1 METEGAPPGRRP
13 RPLLLILLGL
23 AAAGF
28 LVVRFAGSAGPVAP
42 ASNPGTR
49 AAGGAR
55 TAAVDPAALDVRLE
69 ALEGERPGP
78 GASAR
83 NPFTFR
89 AAEPEPRLSP
99 PRSGVRPP
107 SPMEDM
113 GREGPPPPPAVPPIT
128 VKFLGVMQTPD
139 GTTRALF
146 TDCSTPT
153 SRRTV
158 HVREGEA
165 VLGQY
170 RLVKIGVESVVIEH
184 LDGRGRTT
192 LAKSGQECV
201 WR

>member
-1 METEGAPPGRRP
+1 METEGASSSGRP

-23 AAAGF
+23 AAAAF
-28 LVVRFAGSAGPVAP
+28 VVMRFAGSAGPAAP
-42 ASNPGTR
+42 TSNPGTR
-49 AAGGAR
+49 AAAARGA
-55 TAAVDPAALDVRLE
+55 AVVDPASLDVRLE
-69 ALEGERPGP
+69 ALERERPGP
-78 GASAR
+78 GDSER
-83 NPFTFR
+83 NPFMFR
-89 AAEPEPRLSP
+89 AEEPPPP

-107 SPMEDM
+107 PPGEDM
-113 GREGPPPPPAVPPIT
+113 RPEGPPAGPAVPPIS
-128 VKFLGVMQTPD
+128 VKFLGVMQMPD

-158 HVREGEA
+158 HVREGAA